1 MDACYTSVLMKT
13 MSFCHSCKN
22 VSVVCCADQLINSQS
37 KYIKTLKSCR
47 YDKALLFISHP
58 LVIAGLVGFLHLN
71 EIRQAGATL
80 AEETKNLKGS
90 SKFKRKFQSA
100 ELMRCSLAI
109 YNCMAFTLCHQSQ
122 VISERQPFSW
132 CLGF

>member
-22 VSVVCCADQLINSQS
+22 VSVVSCADQLINSQS
-37 KYIKTLKSCR
+37 KYIKTLKSCC
-47 YDKALLFISHP
+47 YVKALLFISHP
-58 LVIAGLVGFLHLN
+58 LVIAGLMGFLHLN

-109 YNCMAFTLCHQSQ
+109 YNCIYTVSPVTGNF
-122 VISERQPFSW
+122 RQLYF
-132 CLGF
+132 